1 MRIAI
6 VACATHPTLSAS
18 NQVFQNALE
27 AEGAEVK
34 VLNWNEHPAS
44 AFLSSDLICLRQT
57 WDYQFDPGGFA
68 AWLVG
73 LQAHGANIQP
83 SPHLAIWN
91 NDKRT
96 ITELQQEG
104 FETPLTFSS
113 AEQALRS
120 KNDFAQLE
128 TVVLKPAFGGD
139 GEGVEMV
146 DVADMASALDALNK
160 KLPGRPFM
168 VQEYLSEIADGE
180 WKMTC
185 IDGKVALAV
194 HAIPPAGEFRTN
206 SRFEPVVTVQEP
218 PDAARAAA
226 EEIMDFVGMP
236 LCGRVDGVMRGDT
249 FICTELELCDPDLHL
264 HHDPDVAQKLAK
276 ATIYQL

>member
-57 WDYQFDPGGFA
+57 WDYQLDPGGFA

-73 LQAHGANIQP
+73 LQAHGANIHP
-83 SPHLAIWN
+83 PPHLAIWN

-96 ITELQQEG
+96 IAELQHEG

-120 KNDFAQLE
+120 KHDLAQLE

-139 GEGVEMV
+139 SEGVEMV
-146 DVADMASALDALNK
+146 DVADMVSALDALNK

-185 IDGKVALAV
+185 IDGKVELAV